1 MPETRVPFQ
10 SVVDALLDGK
20 DFPRRYLPYF
30 SDIDPASLSLLLE
43 AWPRVKPTRKRT
55 LFNQLESLAET
66 DTLVSFDDLARA
78 LLTDTDSEVRA
89 RAIRLLVDCDD
100 QKLVPAYIKILGQD
114 DDSSVRAEAAR
125 ALGQFVML
133 GELEE
138 ISAAHHHNAEDALF
152 RSESD
157 DDDAD
162 VRRAALES
170 LGFSSRLEVPTLIES
185 AFRRADPDWRASA
198 LIAMG
203 RSNDDRW
210 EDEVLS
216 MLLNDL
222 PSVQLAAVQAAGELA
237 LTSAGPILLG
247 MLQDLEE
254 EVNDEVISAAIWSL
268 SQIGGEEAR
277 LFITD
282 LLDQTEDEDLTEFL
296 EEALENLAFTED
308 LERFD
313 LLSFDA
319 DVLDVADEKLDEE
332 DE

>member
-10 SVVDALLDGK
+10 TVVDALLDSK

-30 SDIDPASLSLLLE
+30 SDIDPASLALLLE
-43 AWPRVKPTRKRT
+43 AWPRVKPTRKRS
-55 LFNQLESLAET
+55 LFNQLEALAVS

-78 LLTDTDSEVRA
+78 LLTDVDSEVRS

-100 QKLVPAYIKILGQD
+100 QKLVPAYIKILERD
-114 DDSSVRAEAAR
+114 DDPAVRAETAR
-125 ALGQFVML
+125 ALGKFVML

-138 ISAAHHHNAEDALF
+138 ISAHHLHGAEEALF
-152 RSESD
+152 RNESRD
-157 DDDAD
+157 GDAD

-210 EDEVLS
+210 QDEVLS

-222 PSVQLAAVQAAGELA
+222 PPVQLAAVQAAGELA
-237 LTSAGPILLG
+237 LTSAGPILL
-247 MLQDLEE
+247 QILEE
-254 EVNDEVISAAIWSL
+254 EENDDVISAAIWSL
-268 SQIGGEEAR
+268 SQIGGEDAR
-277 LFITD
+277 IYIAN
-282 LLDQTEDEDLTEFL
+282 LLDQTDAENEDLTDFL
-296 EEALENLAFTED
+296 QEALENLAFTED
-308 LERFD
+308 LERFE

-319 DVLDVADEKLDEE
+319 DEIDIADEELDEE
-332 DE
+332 DK

>member
-1 MPETRVPFQ
+1 MMAETRVPFQ
-10 SVVDALLDGK
+10 SVVEALLDSK

-30 SDIDPASLSLLLE
+30 SDIDPASLVLLLE
-43 AWPRVKPTRKRT
+43 AWPRVEPSRKRT
-55 LFNQLESLAET
+55 LFNQLEALALT
-66 DTLVSFDDLARA
+66 DTLVSFENLART
-78 LLTDTDSEVRA
+78 LLNDVDSEVRT

-100 QKLVPAYIKILGQD
+100 QKLVPAYIKILEYD
-114 DDSSVRAEAAR
+114 DDSTVRVESAR
-125 ALGQFVML
+125 SLGKFVML

-138 ISAAHHHNAEDALF
+138 ISPSYHHSAEDALF
-152 RSESD
+152 QNERD

-210 EDEVLS
+210 QDEVLS
-216 MLLNDL
+216 MILNDL

-237 LTSAGPILLG
+237 LTPAGPILLEI
-247 MLQDLEE
+247 LEDE
-254 EVNDEVISAAIWSL
+254 ENDEIISAAIWSL
-268 SQIGGEEAR
+268 SQIGGEDAR
-277 LFITD
+277 IFLSN
-282 LLDQTEDEDLTEFL
+282 LLDQTDAKDEDLTDFL
-296 EEALENLAFTED
+296 QDALENLAFTED
-308 LERFD
+308 LERFE
-313 LLSFDA
+313 LMSFDA
-319 DVLDVADEKLDEE
+319 DELDIADEELDEE